1 MKKKVKIAGLIALSA
16 ISISVAQ
23 NYQWN
28 NSGSLPSGITHKTY
42 KSTAMNVDIGYNIFL
57 PSDYNS
63 STERY
68 PVVYHLHGMGGNEFE
83 NCQTFASVLQSGI
96 NNKEFPPVIVVFVN
110 GRGNTFYSDAKDASV
125 NVKCE
130 TTIQKELIPHIDAT
144 YRTKADRT
152 QRAIEGFSMG
162 GFGTMLHGFKYP
174 DQFASIATFD
184 AALVTWDTISQQQF
198 DQSIPKQIFGSD
210 KQYFT
215 ENCYPF
221 TFAKKNAETI
231 KSLGIKV
238 RMVTGDNDVQ
248 MGPLYNYN
256 CAMRDTLKK
265 LGIGLEFKVIAG
277 GSHGSGIN
285 ATTIKEAL
293 IFHTTNFKTT
303 GIINSQSMSHRTMS
317 VCKPHIVSSVSTFTV
332 PSAWAG
338 TIRSI
343 SISDLQGRNLGSVAI
358 DDVKSFRLPSSLSNE
373 KLLISPVR

>member
-1 MKKKVKIAGLIALSA
+1 MKKVVKIAGMIALS
-16 ISISVAQ
+16 IMSISNAQ
-23 NYQWN
+23 TSYKWDNP
-28 NSGSLPSGITHKTY
+28 GTLPTGFTHGTY

-63 STERY
+63 SNDRY
-68 PVVYHLHGMGGNEFE
+68 PVIYHLHGLGGNEGQD
-83 NCQTFASVLQSGI
+83 CQNFASVLQTGI

-110 GRGNTFYSDAKDASV
+110 GRGNTFYCDSKDGS
-125 NVKCE
+125 VKCE
-130 TTIQKELIPHIDAT
+130 TTINKELIAHIDAT

-174 DQFASIATFD
+174 DKFASIATYD

-238 RMVTGDNDVQ
+238 RMITGDNDLS
-248 MGPLYNYN
+248 MGPLYYYN

-265 LGIGLEFKVIAG
+265 LGINLEFKVIPG
-277 GSHGSGIN
+277 GTHGSGQN
-285 ATTIKEAL
+285 ATTIKENL
-293 IFHTTNFKTT
+293 IFHTNNFKTT
-303 GIINSQSMSHRTMS
+303 GVINNQSISHATMS
-317 VCKPHIVSSVSTFTV
+317 VYKPQFVSSMSNFAV
-332 PSAWAG
+332 PSSWMG
-338 TIRSI
+338 TINAI
-343 SISDLQGRNLGSVAI
+343 SITDLQGRNLGFVPI
-358 DDVKSFRLPSSLSNE
+358 NDIKSFRIPSSFSNE

>member
-1 MKKKVKIAGLIALSA
+1 MGNMLKIAGIVALS
-16 ISISVAQ
+16 IMSISNAQ
-23 NYQWN
+23 TAYKWN
-28 NSGSLPSGITHKTY
+28 NPGSLPNGITHSTY
-42 KSTAMNVDIGYNIFL
+42 KSTSMNVDIGYNIFL

-63 STERY
+63 SSDRY
-68 PVVYHLHGMGGNEFE
+68 PVIYHLHGMGGNEGSD
-83 NCQTFASVLQSGI
+83 CQTFASVLQSGI

-110 GRGNTFYSDAKDASV
+110 GRGNTFYCDAKDGS
-125 NVKCE
+125 VKCE
-130 TTIQKELIPHIDAT
+130 TTIEKELIAHIDAT

-174 DQFASIATFD
+174 DKFASISTFD
-184 AALVTWDTISQQQF
+184 AALVTWDTISQQSF

-215 ENCYPF
+215 DNCYPF

-231 KSLGIKV
+231 KSFGIKV
-238 RMVTGDNDVQ
+238 RMVTGDKDLS
-248 MGPLYNYN
+248 MGPLYYYN

-265 LGIGLEFKVIAG
+265 LGISLDFTVIPG
-277 GSHGSGIN
+277 GTHGSGIN
-285 ATTIKEAL
+285 ATTVKQSL
-293 IFHTTNFKTT
+293 IFHTNNFKTT
-303 GIINSQSMSHRTMS
+303 GITNSQSISHATMS
-317 VCKPHIVSSVSTFTV
+317 VYKPQFVSSMSTFTL

-343 SISDLQGRNLGSVAI
+343 SISDLQGRNLGSVATNEI
-358 DDVKSFRLPSSLSNE
+358 KNFRLPSSFSNE